1 MRAPVSVLR
10 LLFGAA
16 VFTTACSNSGTE
28 PSTRTPGIHFVAG
41 NGVADTIGSVLPQA
55 LVVEIRDQSG
65 QVVPGVIVR
74 FEAIATTSGGYGWP
88 AFETMVGRLDQPTRG
103 SFVSDTT
110 DAKGQAKAI
119 VQLGDRVG
127 TARTAI
133 MAPVYGFVDTAV
145 FTVRAG
151 NAARITV
158 KVRDTV
164 ATIGTSYSLG
174 ATASDRNGDPRTSDV
189 VTYTS
194 TSNAA
199 SVDAAGTV
207 KALAPGRGK
216 IVMRAGTYADTAWL
230 SILPDLT
237 IAAVSDHSPGRAV
250 VTVKVDGSQLTP
262 LTSIS
267 SQIVMPRWNAAG
279 TRVTFYEY
287 DPNINA
293 QIYTVDLQGHR
304 VPFMDP
310 LPSDPHA
317 EFFPRYSAD
326 GQWVYF
332 SGLSSTAYVWQ
343 VWRAHLD
350 GTGAELIATAP
361 NGSASQASPSPDGSR
376 LVFNQAGTISTIDLA
391 TRTIVSLGVQGDF
404 PEYSPDGTKI
414 LFLAGSGYNEQL
426 SVMNADGSN
435 MRTLAGR
442 YYDLYSSPSWSS
454 DGKWIVIG
462 GSWNYNAGAPEL
474 VDVATFDVLPLVS
487 LRGISQPSFKP

>member
-1 MRAPVSVLR
+1 VSVRR
-10 LLFGAA
+10 LLAGAVLIA
-16 VFTTACSNSGTE
+16 TAACSNNGTE
-28 PSTRTPGIHFVAG
+28 PSTLTPGIHFVAG
-41 NGVADTIGSVLPQA
+41 SGVADTIGSVLSQA
-55 LVVEIRDQSG
+55 LVVEIRDQNS
-65 QVVPGVIVR
+65 QVVRGVIVR
-74 FEAIATTSGGYGWP
+74 FESIASSTPGLYGWP
-88 AFETMVGRLDQPTRG
+88 VFETLVGRLEQPTRG

-110 DAKGQAKAI
+110 DALGQAKAI

-127 TARTAI
+127 PARVAI
-133 MAPVYGFVDTAV
+133 LAPLYGFVDTAV
-145 FTVRAG
+145 FTVRPG

-164 ATIGTSYSLG
+164 AAIGGSYSLG
-174 ATASDRNGDPRTSDV
+174 AAASDRNGNPRTSDV

-194 TSNAA
+194 TSNVA

-207 KALAPGRGK
+207 KALAAGRGK
-216 IVMRAGTYADTAWL
+216 IVMRAGTYADTAWV

-267 SQIVMPRWNAAG
+267 SQVVMPRWNAAG
-279 TRVTFYEY
+279 TQVIFYEL
-287 DPNINA
+287 DPNSNA

-304 VPFMDP
+304 AALMDP
-310 LPSDPHA
+310 LPSDPRS

-326 GQWVYF
+326 GQWAYF

-350 GTGAELIATAP
+350 GTGAELIASAP

-376 LVFNQAGTISTIDLA
+376 VVFNRAGTISTIDLA
-391 TRTIVSLGVQGDF
+391 TRTITSLGVQGDF

-414 LFLAGSGYNEQL
+414 LFLAGSGYSEQL

-435 MRTLAGR
+435 VRTVAGR

-454 DGKWIVIG
+454 DGKWIVLG
-462 GSWNYNAGAPEL
+462 GAWNYNSGAVDL
-474 VDVATFDVLPLVS
+474 VDVATLDVLPLVS